1 MGRLKRLV
9 LALLAAGAV
18 GYGGL
23 CLLVYTNQDSL
34 IFFPDPHLSADPSRL
49 GLDFEEFELAS
60 SQGATVHGW
69 VVRADPSAP
78 WLLHCHGNGGN
89 ISGRIDDLAVF
100 HQLGLNAVVFDY
112 RGYGKS
118 QGRPSETGIT
128 DDAETVRNYLVN
140 ELGAKKL
147 VYFGESLG
155 GGVACALAERHPP
168 AGLILKSTFTSV
180 PDVAAEVY
188 PFLPVRWLAR
198 VRFPSR
204 QRVAHFTFPKLILHG
219 DPDEVIPYHHG
230 RDLFEAAA
238 EPKTF
243 VTISP
248 GHNTPPPQLGEDYT
262 RALREFC
269 LSL

>member
-1 MGRLKRLV
+1 MGRIRRLV
-9 LALLAAGAV
+9 LTLLAAGAL

-23 CLLVYTNQDSL
+23 CWLVYARQDAL
-34 IFFPDPHLSADPSRL
+34 IFFPDRHLSADPSRL
-49 GLDFEEFELAS
+49 GLTYEEFELAS
-60 SQGATVHGW
+60 GPSATVHGW
-69 VVRADPSAP
+69 VVRTEPSAP
-78 WLLHCHGNGGN
+78 WILHCHGNGGN
-89 ISGRIDDLAVF
+89 ISGRIDELAVF

-118 QGRPSETGIT
+118 SGQPSEQGIT
-128 DDAETVRNYLVN
+128 DDAEAVRNYLVDQLKA
-140 ELGAKKL
+140 EKL

-204 QRVAHFTFPKLILHG
+204 QRVARFPFPKLILHG
-219 DPDEVIPYHHG
+219 DPDEVIPFHHG

-238 EPKTF
+238 EPKQF
-243 VTISP
+243 VQIGP
-248 GHNTPPPQLGEDYT
+248 GHNTPPDQLGEDYL
-262 RALREFC
+262 RAVSEFC
-269 LSL
+269 QAL